1 MTSQAVS
8 VILEVASF
16 ILIAPEFITD
26 ATLTAIQRGIDRI
39 AETRFLYAF
48 RFESAFSHLITAT
61 VFAGAAI
68 YLAYLLLPLPEYA
81 RANLGVFFYAL
92 WFVDGFIA
100 VTAMFLGF
108 GGALMLATEAP
119 AKRVMFAVGAGL
131 FFSAKTIALVLSL
144 VPEQI
149 GGAS

>member
-1 MTSQAVS
+1 
-8 VILEVASF
+8 
-16 ILIAPEFITD
+16 
-26 ATLTAIQRGIDRI
+26 
-39 AETRFLYAF
+39 LYAF
-48 RFESAFSHLITAT
+48 RFESAFGHLITAA

-108 GGALMLATEAP
+108 GGALTLATEAP
-119 AKRVMFAVGAGL
+119 AKRTGTRILRVPWDVPCSGERRFEIWPCRSTRGKLAVWQPNKPVKVSRHFANRV
-131 FFSAKTIALVLSL
+131 
-144 VPEQI
+144 
-149 GGAS
+149 